1 MPASNRNGSKPVKF
15 TFKNIGPVRN
25 ADMELGDLTIVA
37 GRNNTG
43 KTYLVYTLYGF
54 LRMWDT
60 WPGAADWPVGETE
73 PAAPRAS
80 ARRPIVERIVEQV
93 LERGRASI
101 EVSPDALASER
112 KNVMRALTRSFSRDA
127 LSLEVFSSSP
137 DAFFKGASI
146 SVDLRAELP
155 RDLQPVELHMRPHG
169 TLAIA
174 YDGNSVVVTTAGAN
188 TSDRN
193 DPDVRFLLQHHVPR
207 LYLRFL
213 FPELPSDPFV
223 LSAERFGISL
233 FYREL
238 DFTKNQLV
246 DVLQKMADRK
256 RKENYF
262 PFVVLDQA
270 VSRYALPIKHNID
283 YTRGVS
289 DLRRRRSELYDEGL
303 FKDIKGFM
311 GGYYKASSDTIE
323 FHSTTRGDDR
333 FAIPLHLA
341 SSSARGLSDLYFF
354 LRHVARR
361 DHLVIIDEPEGHLDT
376 ANQVLLARLL
386 IRMVRSGLKV
396 LLTTHS
402 DYLVKEINNLIML
415 NGTFAQKPQVLKRRK
430 YDKNDFIEPERI
442 RAYVAED
449 HGLRKCEIDEYG
461 IDMPN
466 FDETIDSL
474 NDTANELASRLEE
487 AAE

>member
-1 MPASNRNGSKPVKF
+1 MTPTANDNGLPSVTF
-15 TFKNIGPVRN
+15 TFKNIGPVKN

-54 LRMWDT
+54 LALWDT
-60 WPGAADWPVGETE
+60 WPGDPDSSVSGAEAD
-73 PAAPRAS
+73 APDTT
-80 ARRPIVERIVEQV
+80 ARRSIVDGIVDQL
-93 LERGRASI
+93 LERGRAAV
-101 EVSPDALASER
+101 EAPPDSLQSARTS
-112 KNVMRALTRSFSRDA
+112 VMRALTRSFSADA
-127 LSLEVFSSSP
+127 LSGVFSSP
-137 DAFFKGASI
+137 PEAFEGASI
-146 SVDLRAELP
+146 RIDLPPELP
-155 RDLQPVELHMRPHG
+155 DPLPPVEIRVRPEE
-169 TLAIA
+169 TFSIR
-174 YDGNSVVVTTAGAN
+174 YDGKHLAVTAEPPG
-188 TSDRN
+188 SKR
-193 DPDVRFLLQHHVPR
+193 HHPSELRHLITR

-213 FPELPSDPFV
+213 FPELPSNPFV

-246 DVLQKMADRK
+246 DLLQKIGDRK
-256 RKENYF
+256 NTDSYF
-262 PFVVLDQA
+262 PYFLLDQT

-283 YTRGVS
+283 YTRSVS
-289 DLRRRRSELYDEGL
+289 DLRKKRSELYDEGL
-303 FKDIKGFM
+303 FKDIRTFM
-311 GGYYKASSDTIE
+311 GGDYAASDDTIE
-323 FHSTTRGDDR
+323 FRSKKRGEGR

-361 DHLVIIDEPEGHLDT
+361 DHLLIIDEPEGHLDT

-386 IRMVRSGLKV
+386 ARMVRAGLKV

-415 NGTFAQKPQVLKRRK
+415 NSDFTDKARVIRKLK
-430 YDKNDFIEPERI
+430 YGDEDCIDPTRI
-442 RAYVAED
+442 RAYVAGEQ
-449 HGLRKCEIDEYG
+449 GLHKCAIDEFG

-466 FDETIDSL
+466 FDETIDTINNAAIEL
-474 NDTANELASRLEE
+474 TARLETK
-487 AAE
+487 AGD

>member
-1 MPASNRNGSKPVKF
+1 MPASNRSGSKPVKF

-54 LRMWDT
+54 LTMWDT
-60 WPGAADWPVGETE
+60 WPGAADRSVGETE

-80 ARRPIVERIVEQV
+80 ARRPIVQRIVEQV

-101 EVSPDALASER
+101 EVSPDALESER
-112 KNVMRALTRSFSRDA
+112 KSVMRALTRSFSREA
-127 LSLEVFSSSP
+127 LSGVFSSSP
-137 DAFFKGASI
+137 DAFKGASI
-146 SVDLRAELP
+146 GVDFGAERPGDLR
-155 RDLQPVELHMRPHG
+155 PVELRTHSHG

-174 YDGNSVVVTTAGAN
+174 YDGNSVVVTTAGEN

-193 DPDVRFLLQHHVPR
+193 DPDVHVLLQHHVSR

-213 FPELPSDPFV
+213 FPELPSNPFV
-223 LSAERFGISL
+223 ISAERFGISL

-246 DVLQKMADRK
+246 DVLQKMGDRK

-262 PFVVLDQA
+262 PFFVLDQA

-442 RAYVAED
+442 RAYVAEG